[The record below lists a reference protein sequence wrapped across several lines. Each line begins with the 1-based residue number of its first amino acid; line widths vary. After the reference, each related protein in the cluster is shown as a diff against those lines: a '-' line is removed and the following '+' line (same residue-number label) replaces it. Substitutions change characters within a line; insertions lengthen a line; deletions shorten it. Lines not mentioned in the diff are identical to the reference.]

1 MLARST
7 PPKTKTRWSSL
18 LLSLPTAVPVL
29 RASSSAAPP
38 HNRDGTV
45 PPPWR
50 PSDVL
55 DAWVQREARPISL
68 RQLTF
73 FGRTLTEGR
82 LLRSANYVRLEL
94 PTRLAHRLRDMQTLP
109 YSALTNPHISHV
121 YELYYHAFEQLRKV
135 AEIQSLSENDHFC
148 NVLQRCLGEHL
159 AVIPRL
165 AMGILEIQTSVP
177 PDACDRFITTLLRS
191 RISRRVIAEQHL
203 ALTETFHS
211 PWHFPNAKPTPDAP
225 EDEFV
230 GEIFLKCSAREIIE
244 RCTTTISDLI
254 AKAYGPD
261 VKIPRVVLRGHL
273 GTAFPYIP
281 SHLEYIIGELLRNS
295 IQAVVETWDPESSR
309 DPEPAPIE
317 VLICEAAQHII
328 LRVSDQ
334 GGGVDREVLP
344 YLWSFAKGPRRQARL
359 QNLAHVPRLAGT
371 LQELK
376 MPAESGSEPSAQAT
390 QATKE
395 KFGSSLTSLSS
406 RPPDLRLGMGLP
418 MSKIYAE
425 YWAGSLALHSLEGY
439 GCDAFLEISRLGN
452 RNETLST
459 RASMDAVLPS
469 FTKEYHSKSYLSIDP
484 QRPELQA
491 NDRIVL
497 ITGAGTGIGAATAKA
512 FAAAGAKAVVLTG
525 RRLDPLNNVKT
536 ELGSNHPAVK
546 AVAYSLDV
554 ADAAAVARVLTDVK
568 STLGPIDTLVN
579 CAAHLSD
586 NSEVTDAD
594 ISDFWRAFE
603 VNVKGTLILV
613 QQFVKH
619 KSDIDPVYISISSGL
634 AHIPP
639 AVSRVK
645 APASY
650 PSSKIAQAK
659 LIEHFAQENAGLLRA
674 YSVQPGIIDTALS
687 ARGLE
692 MADDIA
698 AARASLPWDEGI
710 RGVKTT
716 VDLPAHFAL
725 WLSSPEGKSIPT
737 GRYLWANWDVD
748 ELQQRSQELRDNPAV
763 LNLGLNGWPP
773 RQT

>member
-1 MLARST
+1 MPAGTS
-7 PPKTKTRWSSL
+7 PTKTPLSS
-18 LLSLPTAVPVL
+18 LLSLPTAVRV
-29 RASSSAAPP
+29 RAFSAAS
-38 HNRDGTV
+38 HLNQDRIV

-50 PSDVL
+50 PANVL
-55 DAWVQREARPISL
+55 DSWVQREARPISL

-73 FGRTLTEGR
+73 FGRTLTESR
-82 LLRSANYVRLEL
+82 LLSSANYVRLEL

-109 YSALTNPHISHV
+109 YSALTNQHISQV
-121 YELYYHAFEQLRKV
+121 YELYYQAFEQLRKV
-135 AEIQSLSENDHFC
+135 SEINNLSDNDHFC
-148 NVLQRCLGEHL
+148 NVLKQCLEEHL

-165 AMGILEIQTSVP
+165 AMGILEIQNSVP
-177 PDACDRFITTLLRS
+177 ADDCDRFITTLLRS

-261 VKIPRVVLRGHL
+261 VKIPRVVLQGHL
-273 GTAFPYIP
+273 DTAFPYIP

-295 IQAVVETWDPESSR
+295 IQAVVETWDSKTSR
-309 DPEPAPIE
+309 NHEPPPIE
-317 VLICEAAQHII
+317 VLICEASQHII

-344 YLWSFAKGPRRQARL
+344 YLWSFAKGPRRHTRL
-359 QNLAHVPRLAGT
+359 KNLAHVPRLAGT

-376 MPAESGSEPSAQAT
+376 MPAESGSEPSGQAT
-390 QATKE
+390 KATKE
-395 KFGSSLTSLSS
+395 KFGSCLCSLSS

-459 RASMDAVLPS
+459 RASMDA
-469 FTKEYHSKSYLSIDP
+469 EYHSKSYPSIDP
-484 QRPELQA
+484 QRPERQA
-491 NDRIVL
+491 KDKIEL
-497 ITGAGTGIGAATAKA
+497 ITGAGAGIGAATVKA
-512 FAAAGAKAVVLTG
+512 FAAAGAKAIVLTG

-536 ELGSNHPAVK
+536 ELGSSYPAVK

-554 ADAAAVARVLTDVK
+554 TDAAAVASVFTDVK

-586 NSEVTDAD
+586 NSEVTNAAL
-594 ISDFWRAFE
+594 SDFWSAFE
-603 VNVKGTLILV
+603 VNVKGSLILM

-619 KSDIDPVYISISSGL
+619 KSDKDPVYISITSGL
-634 AHIPP
+634 AHMPP
-639 AVSRVK
+639 AVLRVK
-645 APASY
+645 STY
-650 PSSKIAQAK
+650 PHTSPY
-659 LIEHFAQENAGLLRA
+659 GLLLPKASRFPLVA
-674 YSVQPGIIDTALS
+674 ISGQRGMWTS
-687 ARGLE
+687 CSNARKNF
-692 MADDIA
+692 MRI
-698 AARASLPWDEGI
+698 LPCFIQG
-710 RGVKTT
+710 
-716 VDLPAHFAL
+716 
-725 WLSSPEGKSIPT
+725 
-737 GRYLWANWDVD
+737 
-748 ELQQRSQELRDNPAV
+748 
-763 LNLGLNGWPP
+763 
-773 RQT
+773 